1 MFAPGRILYVGGSA
15 PPTNTAEVIDLN
27 QPNPQW
33 HYTGS
38 MAYPRWNLN
47 ATLLPT
53 GDVLVTGGTR
63 LSDRTNLSGAVNV
76 AELWNPGTGQWTQL
90 ASSAPLLRG
99 YHSTTLLLPDG
110 RVLHSGG
117 GDGSGTPNNLN
128 YEVYSPPYL
137 FRGARPTIA
146 GGVPAEA
153 GYGQTL
159 SVDTPDGAS
168 IAKVSLIRLGSVTH
182 AFDQSQRL
190 VPLGFSQAPAGL
202 NVTLPASPNIAPPG
216 PYLLFLVSA
225 DGVPSVGRILRVR

>member
-1 MFAPGRILYVGGSA
+1 VGGSA
-15 PPTNTAEVIDLN
+15 PPTNTAEIIDLN

-33 HYTGS
+33 SYTGS

-47 ATLLPT
+47 ATVLPT

-63 LSDRTNLSGAVNV
+63 LSDRANISGAVNV

-99 YHSTTLLLPDG
+99 YHSTALLLPDG

-117 GDGSGTPNNLN
+117 GDGNSTPNNLN

-137 FRGARPTIA
+137 FRGARPAVT
-146 GGVPAEA
+146 GGVPAQA

-159 SVDTPDGAS
+159 TLTTPDAAS

-190 VPLGFSQAPAGL
+190 LPLGFSQVAGGL
-202 NVTLPASPNIAPPG
+202 SVTLPPSPNLAPPG
-216 PYLLFLVSA
+216 PYMLFLVNA
-225 DGVPSVGRILRVR
+225 NGVPSIGQILGLR